1 MTTRCEM
8 NQQSPNINQSDDEAA
23 IRKVETDLREAWN
36 RHDAKTWA
44 NLCAEEADIVNVV
57 GW

>member
-1 MTTRCEM
+1 M